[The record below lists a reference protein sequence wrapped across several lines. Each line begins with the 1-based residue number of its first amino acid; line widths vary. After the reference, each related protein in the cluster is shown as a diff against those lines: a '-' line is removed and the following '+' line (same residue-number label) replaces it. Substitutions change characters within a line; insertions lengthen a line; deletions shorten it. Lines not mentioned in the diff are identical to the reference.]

1 MTPKM
6 QKGIQQRLAKL
17 LADSPLAEEVKKAL
31 IDNLDRI
38 PDYHIFDLIDA
49 LEKEKIELERI
60 ALDIKLYLE
69 QQDKDWKEL
78 EAKQEQ
84 AADDI
89 VDQEI
94 QKIEDEFKLQQA
106 RDNLA
111 PTSPVS

>member
-1 MTPKM
+1 MNTKM
-6 QKGIQQRLAKL
+6 QKGIEERLAKL
-17 LADSPLAEEVKKAL
+17 LADSPLAEEVKKVL
-31 IDNLDRI
+31 VDSMDKI
-38 PDYHIFDLIDA
+38 PDYHVFDLIDA

-69 QQDKDWKEL
+69 QQDKDWQSL

-89 VDQEI
+89 INQEI

-106 RDNLA
+106 KDSLTPA
-111 PTSPVS
+111 I